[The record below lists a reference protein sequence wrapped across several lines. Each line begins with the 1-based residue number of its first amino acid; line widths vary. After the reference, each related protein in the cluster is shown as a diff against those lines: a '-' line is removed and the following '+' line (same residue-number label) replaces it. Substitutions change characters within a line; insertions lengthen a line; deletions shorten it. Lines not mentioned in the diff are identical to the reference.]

1 MESTKIKSLNLLKIQ
16 LIIHDSKDMSI
27 MMQQSIY
34 SQVSQLELLRIWLWN
49 KAKNDG
55 KDGDRNVEPNEII
68 WANKICEHLGFE
80 QSLPYLW
87 GSELEIIN
95 DKVNGD

>member
-1 MESTKIKSLNLLKIQ
+1 MESTEIKSLNLLKIQ

-34 SQVSQLELLRIWLWN
+34 SQVSQLELLRILLWN

-68 WANKICEHLGFE
+68 
-80 QSLPYLW
+80 
-87 GSELEIIN
+87 
-95 DKVNGD
+95 

>member
-1 MESTKIKSLNLLKIQ
+1 
-16 LIIHDSKDMSI
+16 MSI

-34 SQVSQLELLRIWLWN
+34 SQVSQLELLRILLWN

-68 WANKICEHLGFE
+68 
-80 QSLPYLW
+80 
-87 GSELEIIN
+87 
-95 DKVNGD
+95 

>member
-34 SQVSQLELLRIWLWN
+34 SQVSQLELLRILLWN

-68 WANKICEHLGFE
+68 
-80 QSLPYLW
+80 
-87 GSELEIIN
+87 
-95 DKVNGD
+95 